1 MGKPTGFI
9 EFDRMDESRRDPTAR
24 VGDWNEFLV
33 QIDEK
38 DLQTQGARC
47 MDCGVPY
54 CHNGCPVN
62 NQIPDWNDLTY
73 NGLWSKMIQY

>member
-9 EFDRMDESRRDPTAR
+9 EFDRMDEDRRDPTAR
-24 VGDWNEFLV
+24 IGDWNEFLV

-47 MDCGVPY
+47 MDCVANASCMSRVKQSFSAVRSANTPISWPG
-54 CHNGCPVN
+54 
-62 NQIPDWNDLTY
+62 
-73 NGLWSKMIQY
+73 S